1 VLKYSK
7 MDKNLKEI
15 TNEFSPYPERTLTA
29 IERIGEERVGE
40 LTSYGLKNFAWIT
53 GFSGFLTRFL
63 IQNPNEI
70 FSLNEIKPQG
80 IKVEGHLNRMKNE
93 IAVDD
98 EEIIKKITKYKYKEL
113 LRIAILER
121 EMRDCENY
129 IQVLSELSSL
139 YESIIL
145 FIYEILRG
153 SEFPFYIYALGKLGS
168 KEVNLSSDV
177 DLLFITEDSH
187 SSEVA
192 EKMVRRLI
200 NFLTTKSEY
209 GFLMRIDTDIRPYG
223 KFGPLISSVS
233 SAVDYYLTRGQT
245 WERYALLR
253 LRPIT
258 QKNEEFE
265 RAIEYFVFRKFLDWT
280 TIDEM
285 AFLKGE
291 LEKEGI
297 EKGKEWNVK
306 TGRGGIREIEFFV
319 QTFQII
325 YGGRFKSLRK
335 REISVLNEM
344 VKEGILS
351 KKTAEELS
359 YYYFFLRRL
368 ENILQW
374 EEEIRVHA
382 FSFEDK
388 DISVISKKMGME
400 REEFLEKIASIRS
413 NVSDLFDGLFKK
425 FTRLGEIDTSTLSLK
440 DIEVLDKFLR
450 EVKEKN
456 PPNIYQRVKKIFEY
470 AVKEMKGRE
479 GCSYALNAF
488 IDLISSLKIPSYL
501 YFLSEC
507 PQAVQLIFDMLS
519 KSPFI
524 GSFLKK
530 NPWFI
535 ESFIQPTFSDEEFT
549 ENSLREELQNRIEKA
564 GDLEECLEIM
574 VRFKN
579 EWTFEILREDL
590 LKGIPLQDIFLKLS
604 ILADVLIRECMGIAR
619 AISEKSKN
627 FVQSIK
633 EIEEI
638 PVLVVG
644 MGKYGGLELN
654 YYSDVDMIFLYE
666 GEELHEKVL
675 KTVQKFISI
684 LTTPTGEGSLYKVD
698 TRLRPSGEGGPL
710 VSSISTFEEYH
721 KTSSRTWEKQSLLK
735 ARVIL
740 GNEKLSE
747 RLKFI
752 LETYIFKGINREKI
766 RQDILEMRKKM
777 HIRESGLKK
786 GYNIKLMDGGIV
798 DIEFIVQFLQLVHCE
813 KNPEIFTPS
822 TISAIEKLKNSGII
836 EKEMADHLSSA
847 YIFFRDIERAL
858 RLYYQREEDMLNEE
872 VMDNIL
878 PIMKKKVE
886 DLSKEIEKNRNMIR
900 RCYRKVFYG
909 E

>member
-1 VLKYSK
+1 
-7 MDKNLKEI
+7 MDKSLKEI
-15 TNEFSPYPERTLTA
+15 VIEFSPCHERTFIA

-70 FSLNEIKPQG
+70 FSLNEIKISG
-80 IKVEGHLNRMKNE
+80 VEVEEHLKRMKNE
-93 IAVDD
+93 IKNTD
-98 EEIIKKITKYKYKEL
+98 EAIIKVTKYKYKEL
-113 LRIAILER
+113 LRIAVLER
-121 EMRDCENY
+121 ETEEHDYLR
-129 IQVLSELSSL
+129 VLSELSSL

-145 FIYEILRG
+145 FVYDMVRG
-153 SEFPFYIYALGKLGS
+153 NEFPFYIYALGKLGS
-168 KEVNLSSDV
+168 REVNLSSDV
-177 DLLFITEDSH
+177 DLMFVSDSYTQEEEKVARQFIN
-187 SSEVA
+187 
-192 EKMVRRLI
+192 L
-200 NFLTTKSEY
+200 LTTKREY
-209 GFLMRIDTDIRPYG
+209 GFLMRVDTDIRPYG

-253 LRPIT
+253 MRPLT
-258 QKNEEFE
+258 QRNEEFE

-285 AFLKGE
+285 AFLKDE
-291 LEKEGI
+291 LEKEGV
-297 EKGKEWNVK
+297 EKEKEWNIK
-306 TGRGGIREIEFFV
+306 IGSGGIREIEFFV
-319 QTFQII
+319 QTLQII

-335 REISVLNEM
+335 KDISVLNEM
-344 VKEGILS
+344 VKEEILS
-351 KKTAEELS
+351 KKTAEELNSS
-359 YYYFFLRRL
+359 YLFLRRL
-368 ENILQW
+368 ENMLQW
-374 EEEIRVHA
+374 EEEIRVHSL
-382 FSFEDK
+382 SFEDK
-388 DISVISKKMGME
+388 EISLISKKMRMDKK
-400 REEFLEKIASIRS
+400 EFLDKIASVRS

-425 FTRLGEIDTSTLSLK
+425 FTRSGEIETSNLPSK
-440 DIEVLDKFLR
+440 DAEILEKFLR
-450 EVKEKN
+450 EFKEKN

-470 AVKEMKGRE
+470 ALKEMRGRE
-479 GCSYALNAF
+479 GHSCALNAF
-488 IDLISSLKIPSYL
+488 IDLISSLKMPSYL

-530 NPWFI
+530 NPWFM
-535 ESFIQPTFSDEEFT
+535 ESLIQPAFSEEEFT
-549 ENSLREELQNRIEKA
+549 ENFLREELQNRIEKA
-564 GDLEECLEIM
+564 ADLEEFLEVM

-590 LKGIPLQDIFLKLS
+590 LKGIRLQEVFLKLS
-604 ILADVLIRECMGIAR
+604 ILADVLMRCCMGISR
-619 AISEKSKN
+619 AISEKEKN

-638 PVLVVG
+638 PLLLVG
-644 MGKYGGLELN
+644 MGKYGGMELN

-666 GEELHEKVL
+666 GESLHERVL
-675 KTVQKFISI
+675 KIVQKFISI
-684 LTTPTGEGSLYKVD
+684 LSTPTGEGYLYKVD

-721 KTSSRTWEKQSLLK
+721 KTSSRTWEKQALLK

-740 GNEKLSE
+740 GNNNLSE
-747 RLKFI
+747 HLKFI
-752 LETYIFKGINREKI
+752 FKNYIFKKLNREKI
-766 RQDILEMRKKM
+766 KQDILEMRKKM

-798 DIEFIVQFLQLVHCE
+798 DIEFIVQFLQLTHCE
-813 KNPEIFTPS
+813 ETPEIFTPS
-822 TISAIEKLKNSGII
+822 TISAIEKLKNYGII
-836 EKEMADHLSSA
+836 EDEMAHNLISA

-858 RLYYQREEDMLNEE
+858 RLYYQREEDMLNED
-872 VMDNIL
+872 VIDSIL
-878 PIMKKKVE
+878 PIMKRKVE
-886 DLSKEIEKNRNMIR
+886 NLNKEIENNRNIIR